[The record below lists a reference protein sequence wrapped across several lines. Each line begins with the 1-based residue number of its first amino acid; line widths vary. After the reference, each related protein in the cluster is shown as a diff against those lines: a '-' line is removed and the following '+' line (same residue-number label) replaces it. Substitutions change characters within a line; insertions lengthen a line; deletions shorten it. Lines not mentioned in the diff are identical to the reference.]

1 MTTNDLARHCCLR
14 RRSWGLEGHG
24 WWVKDRCSRD
34 RVKVTWTKNPWVNV
48 TLGEESGVGVHY
60 ERKKDT
66 SDKVKGPP
74 HWGET
79 KRRRTRS
86 PYLRIQFSIFR
97 NLGDLVLRC
106 SVLLAIIAKSVTL
119 ITLVSHFFETSVTY

>member
-1 MTTNDLARHCCLR
+1 M
-14 RRSWGLEGHG
+14 
-24 WWVKDRCSRD
+24 
-34 RVKVTWTKNPWVNV
+34 
-48 TLGEESGVGVHY
+48 GEESGVGVHY

>member
-14 RRSWGLEGHG
+14 QRSWGLEGHG

-48 TLGEESGVGVHY
+48 TLGEESGVGVQY

-66 SDKVKGPP
+66 SDRVKGPP
-74 HWGET
+74 PLGGNET
-79 KRRRTRS
+79 ETDKES
-86 PYLRIQFSIFR
+86 LPANPIF
-97 NLGDLVLRC
+97 NFQEFG
-106 SVLLAIIAKSVTL
+106 
-119 ITLVSHFFETSVTY
+119 